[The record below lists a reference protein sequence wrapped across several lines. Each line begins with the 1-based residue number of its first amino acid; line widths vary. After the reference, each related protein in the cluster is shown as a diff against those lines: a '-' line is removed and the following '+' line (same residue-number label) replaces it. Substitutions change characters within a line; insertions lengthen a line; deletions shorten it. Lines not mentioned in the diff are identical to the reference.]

1 MLVVAGVVGPV
12 IYAIVLFVL
21 GVLEPGYDPIGQS
34 MSELGAVDAQYAI
47 VMNTLGFPL
56 LGLFFMLFAVGVNRG
71 ISGGEGTRVGPF
83 LMIISGVF
91 LILTGV
97 FPCDSGCID
106 VTVIGGLHSLFATLA
121 ALTMIPVPLA
131 IVPRIYDDLTWRRYV
146 WFSWMTTII
155 TGLLSLL
162 YVFETLESLTGLL
175 QRLSMGLPL
184 VWTEVTAIKIL
195 QNVPIE

>member
-1 MLVVAGVVGPV
+1 
-12 IYAIVLFVL
+12 
-21 GVLEPGYDPIGQS
+21 

-131 IVPRIYDDLTWRRYV
+131 IVLRIYDDLTWRRYV